1 MWLETMSGLNINLE
15 KSELFPIRQVSN
27 LRIFV
32 GTLGCK
38 VGTLLST
45 YLRLLLGASFKSS
58 RVWNGVEERFWRR
71 LAMWKRQYLSKGGR
85 LTLVKHFV
93 QFANLL
99 YVSFCHPKEGS
110 CQIGK
115 DLKEVFVG
123 IRGFGSKV
131 ALGELFII
139 CLEKQKGGLGIR
151 DLSILNE
158 ALLGKWSWRFVR
170 ERNPLW
176 KRVIVGKYGQ
186 VDGGWCSKEV
196 REGHGVE
203 GYKRLMR
210 DFQDLNWV

>member
-1 MWLETMSGLNINLE
+1 MLKFALTFHKNEGGFIDDFLVRGRDGEGVEVSHLLFAGDTLIFCDARKENLEYLIWIVMWLETMSGLIINLE

-93 QFANLL
+93 
-99 YVSFCHPKEGS
+99 
-110 CQIGK
+110 
-115 DLKEVFVG
+115 
-123 IRGFGSKV
+123 
-131 ALGELFII
+131 
-139 CLEKQKGGLGIR
+139 
-151 DLSILNE
+151 
-158 ALLGKWSWRFVR
+158 
-170 ERNPLW
+170 
-176 KRVIVGKYGQ
+176 
-186 VDGGWCSKEV
+186 
-196 REGHGVE
+196 
-203 GYKRLMR
+203 
-210 DFQDLNWV
+210 